1 MKPNSNPLKRQ
12 LINSLATGLVCLG
25 AGLVP
30 VRGQVI
36 LNPNTI
42 SGTLRFTNT
51 NPSILTLLK
60 PPGNEGMSNIVILA
74 NSVPPAPPITAISDY
89 FPATNRVTAAYQVTV
104 DSANPGIAYSV
115 QPDVTLEGDHYVYLF
130 NAKTSAPVVIGVPP
144 PPLNFNECVGVVTVH
159 FVTSG
164 GAPIT
169 VDGGKIIAYGLPDF
183 SNSGILSDIAAGAT
197 QQRIYLRSGQA
208 HQIDITVHRGTN
220 FYTDRIETTLST
232 NVTVTCDQ
240 FRNVDMVIPSSG
252 TLAKIVGNVDLLGEF
267 ELTAAANHFYDY
279 PDYTTVIANYGPFSN
294 QRWGALPGANFS
306 VPSSGAYTLSNV
318 VPSTLD
324 PASIGYGVSAQM
336 VIRTNRMIEV
346 FQTPSLNYGLNPP
359 LPVTAGATIDLTNLF
374 VITPGYLRG
383 RVLLQGPAESLGRP
397 SLLRGVLHAG
407 DDVDTNGIPVS
418 FGTYG
423 VYWTTVEAIGVDR
436 LAPGATFTAAGGVGY
451 GDFPGSF
458 NPTTSAYEG
467 RYEFALGGLLSQ
479 PSIWKEKYF
488 NLTLSS
494 GTITNDDDYFY
505 NVFQV
510 TDETTNDVEIVSGQ
524 PATNDVT
531 YCLSEVKVVFRTT
544 SGTFFNPNIR
554 SSSGSYIGTNLFGPA
569 NYSVNVQAMYGT
581 PNSSVT
587 ASNIGQVV
595 MYLPQGTYQLYP
607 SVTQSG
613 YAQTGL
619 QPLDVTVG
627 CGQRIAFEPCLQ
639 VSLTAPDCSN
649 TRLVHLTGSV
659 RSCSNAVAQI
669 HYTLNGG
676 PAQTIC
682 TGCGADPAFAFDINL
697 TGDCTDNILIV
708 TATDGSGGVS
718 SVTTAIHYDGT
729 PPVIHCPANIMVGVC
744 DTNGAVVNFTV
755 TATDNCPDPVSLV
768 CTPPSGSVFPTGT
781 NTVTCVAID
790 GCGNTNQCSFKVIVG
805 VGSQLAIERAVIVS
819 WTCGG
824 TLQYADDLTGPWF
837 DIPTATSPYC
847 VAATAAKKFYRV
859 RN

>member
-1 MKPNSNPLKRQ
+1 MKPNLNQLNRR
-12 LINSLATGLVCLG
+12 LINSLAAGLVCLG

-51 NPSILTLLK
+51 NPSILSLLK
-60 PPGNEGMSNIVILA
+60 APGNEGMSNIVVLA
-74 NSVPPAPPITAISDY
+74 YSIPPAPPITAYSDVL
-89 FPATNRVTAAYQVTV
+89 PATNRVASAYQMTV
-104 DSANPGIAYSV
+104 DSDNPGIAYSV
-115 QPDVTLEGDHYVYLF
+115 APYIIMQGDKYVYYF
-130 NAKTSAPVVIGVPP
+130 NAKTSAPVVIGITP
-144 PPLNFNECVGVVTVH
+144 PPLNFDECVGVVTVR

-164 GAPIT
+164 GVPIT

-183 SNSGILSDIAAGAT
+183 SYSGTRSDIPAGVT
-197 QQRIYLRSGQA
+197 QQRIYLRSGQT
-208 HQIDITVHRGTN
+208 HQVDITVHRGTN

-232 NVTVTCDQ
+232 NVNVTCDQ
-240 FRNVDMVIPSSG
+240 FKTVDMVIPSSG
-252 TLAKIVGNVDLLGEF
+252 ILAKIIGNVNLVGEF

-336 VIRTNRMIEV
+336 VIRTNRMIQV
-346 FQTPSLNYGLNPP
+346 FQTPSLNSGLNPP
-359 LPVTAGATIDLTNLF
+359 LPVTAGATLDLTNLL

-407 DDVDTNGIPVS
+407 DDVDTNGIPIS

-436 LAPGATFTAAGGVGY
+436 LAPGATFTASGGVGY